1 MRGSG
6 ERRWE
11 TACESA
17 GDSQGLNA
25 PTFDSTY
32 LTLASQSLAG
42 DRPTETQG
50 EFLIP
55 TSKAVQASREDA
67 A

>member
-25 PTFDSTY
+25 PTFDSTFETTVPPGNGCRFPRY
-32 LTLASQSLAG
+32 SPPGLEPVFYASTGHHPS
-42 DRPTETQG
+42 
-50 EFLIP
+50 
-55 TSKAVQASREDA
+55 
-67 A
+67 

>member
-25 PTFDSTY
+25 PTFDSTFETY
-32 LTLASQSLAG
+32 EITFVTQFQLAG
-42 DRPTETQG
+42 GAFYT
-50 EFLIP
+50 
-55 TSKAVQASREDA
+55 
-67 A
+67 